1 MEVSVFFFAES
12 VSVFDQIIAVLTYV
26 CYTLM
31 IGQLFQF
38 SVRMLHYDTLSASL
52 CKNEKC
58 IRCPGE
64 VFVG

>member
-1 MEVSVFFFAES
+1 ME
-12 VSVFDQIIAVLTYV
+12 VSVFDQIIAVLAYV

-58 IRCPGE
+58 TRCLGE
-64 VFVG
+64 VFVGWVVCFL